1 MSENGQLLYN
11 IVHQTVCVLIFEKAS
26 CFILKFM
33 TSSSFSFPKSEGAV
47 LFIFTKHFIFHFH
60 FIFPFIY
67 NTTSILPSIHFKFL
81 NSSKLLRRGGDL
93 GGFYSVLKLF
103 TGLAI
108 AAFIVCIIINNTV
121 ISTNEATD
129 NTNA

>member
-33 TSSSFSFPKSEGAV
+33 TSSSFSFPKREGAV

-81 NSSKLLRRGGDL
+81 NSSKLLPRGGDL

-103 TGLAI
+103 TGLAT
-108 AAFIVCIIINNTV
+108 AAFIVCNIINNTV
-121 ISTNEATD
+121 ISTKDATGS
-129 NTNA
+129 TNA